1 MSLEE
6 KKVTTSDLG
15 FQEDALLSTFSE
27 PDLSDSEL
35 LSPDIRPS
43 AERQLVRTLDRRL
56 LPTII
61 LIFIMN
67 YIDVRNLLLPL
78 WLMYLSARVR

>member
-15 FQEDALLSTFSE
+15 FQEDALLSTCSG

-35 LSPDIRPS
+35 LSPDIRPT
-43 AERQLVRTLDRRL
+43 AERQLVRTLDTRL

-67 YIDVRNLLLPL
+67 YIDVSPKLSPAPL
-78 WLMYLSARVR
+78 VRLTI